1 VAKLLGDGWPSSMAG
16 EVCRGAAVRHNGDGG
31 ESSIGRRVRATRGS
45 CAQAAR
51 AGLTT
56 PGCFCI
62 SIKTLLGSC
71 GRGVV

>member
-1 VAKLLGDGWPSSMAG
+1 VATVANPPSGVGFEQHEEVVHKLP
-16 EVCRGAAVRHNGDGG
+16 
-31 ESSIGRRVRATRGS
+31 
-45 CAQAAR
+45 R

-62 SIKTLLGSC
+62 SIKTLLGSY